1 MLAVLVS
8 SSVCRKS
15 AGGEG
20 GKAGNEVGGRDEGTQ
35 TTAPVSRASASASA
49 SGGVYQYGLGPSD
62 NASIQEIQKAGHVRC
77 VCSPLARPKVRL
89 AGGGSHV
96 LILCTASASL
106 RHPAGSRHTGV
117 ADWKVNCAAVLSCTG
132 IRAAWGRDMGSGSIT
147 PSRFWCGPLAGW
159 AVRDNS

>member
-1 MLAVLVS
+1 MGDVCTSVGGCCAVLAVLVS

-77 VCSPLARPKVRL
+77 VQSSRSTKSQIGRRGQPRSYPLHCKRQP
-89 AGGGSHV
+89 
-96 LILCTASASL
+96 SAPCGLEAHGRCGLESEL
-106 RHPAGSRHTGV
+106 RS
-117 ADWKVNCAAVLSCTG
+117 CA
-132 IRAAWGRDMGSGSIT
+132 
-147 PSRFWCGPLAGW
+147 
-159 AVRDNS
+159 